1 MARVYSGSRLMLD
14 PNFILSARRAAD
26 EREAAAREV
35 RKDIS
40 RGIGEIGA
48 SIGGAVDYALER
60 KARNERREMM
70 ENAPD
75 IADPEYKAAVERFVE
90 TGDIGGLNAY
100 RTIKEGRERM
110 AREAE
115 AREKELAIRKQEAEA
130 MAKKTALEDK
140 KVKDDL
146 IAKAKFDLR
155 EAEIDYRT
163 AETQGDRDKAKVNI
177 DRALKDLMNAGEDV
191 SGYRYPDGTG
201 GTKPE
206 TGTEPETPKIGE
218 SIKGQI
224 NDLTIRYNNGFKT
237 KAERAAFIADI
248 DEMRKTAKGSELD
261 ELISLRDKATKYITD
276 EEKDERK
283 QKAKLAMANL
293 YEAKSQDKAEF
304 FVWFNKLNDKEKEAY
319 EKAHKD
325 IFGGE

>member
-115 AREKELAIRKQEAEA
+115 ARERELAIRKKEAEA

-218 SIKGQI
+218 SIKAQI
-224 NDLTIRYNNGFKT
+224 NNFKIRLDAGFKT
-237 KAERAAFIADI
+237 PEEKEAFIADI
-248 DEMRKTAKGSELD
+248 DNARAGATSAEESAFVELRQKANNTKDKKTKENERIEGEKAKARHYAEMLKEPSKMF
-261 ELISLRDKATKYITD
+261 IWI
-276 EEKDERK
+276 EEKPDE
-283 QKAKLAMANL
+283 
-293 YEAKSQDKAEF
+293 
-304 FVWFNKLNDKEKEAY
+304 VKEYKKFY
-319 EKAHKD
+319 EKY
-325 IFGGE
+325 GG

>member
-14 PNFILSARRAAD
+14 PTFIISARRAAD
-26 EREAAAREV
+26 EREAAARDV

-90 TGDIGGLNAY
+90 TGDISGLNAY

-110 AREAE
+110 SREAAARE
-115 AREKELAIRKQEAEA
+115 RELAIRKQEAEA

-140 KVKDDL
+140 KVKEDL

-155 EAEIDYRT
+155 DAEIDYRD
-163 AETQGDRDKAKVNI
+163 ADTQGDRDKAKVNI

-201 GTKPE
+201 ATEPE

-218 SIKGQI
+218 SIKAQI
-224 NDLTIRYNNGFKT
+224 NNFKIRLDAGFETPEEK
-237 KAERAAFIADI
+237 AAFIADI
-248 DEMRKTAKGSELD
+248 DKARAGATGAEESAFVEL
-261 ELISLRDKATKYITD
+261 R
-276 EEKDERK
+276 
-283 QKAKLAMANL
+283 QKAEKTKDRQTQRNEGIEGKKKKAATYAEKMKDN
-293 YEAKSQDKAEF
+293 AKF
-304 FVWFNKLNDKEKEAY
+304 YVWWDGLNEKEKKEY
-319 EKAHKD
+319 KD
-325 IFGGE
+325 AFELYGGK

>member
-14 PNFILSARRAAD
+14 PNFILSARHAAD
-26 EREAAAREV
+26 EREAAARDV

-60 KARNERREMM
+60 NARNERREMM

-100 RTIKEGRERM
+100 RSLKEGRERM

-115 AREKELAIRKQEAEA
+115 ARERELAIRKQEAEA
-130 MAKKTALEDK
+130 MAKKMALEDK

-146 IAKAKFDLR
+146 ISKAKFDLR

-177 DRALKDLMNAGEDV
+177 DRALKNLMNAGEDV

-201 GTKPE
+201 ATKPE
-206 TGTEPETPKIGE
+206 TGTEPETPKIGD
-218 SIKGQI
+218 SIKAQI
-224 NDLTIRYNNGFKT
+224 NNFKIRLDAGFETPEEK
-237 KAERAAFIADI
+237 EAFIADI
-248 DEMRKTAKGSELD
+248 DKAREGATSAEESAFVELRQKANKTKDKTTKENERIEVEKAKARHYAEMLKEPSKM
-261 ELISLRDKATKYITD
+261 YIWI
-276 EEKDERK
+276 EEKPDE
-283 QKAKLAMANL
+283 
-293 YEAKSQDKAEF
+293 
-304 FVWFNKLNDKEKEAY
+304 VKEYKKFY
-319 EKAHKD
+319 EKY
-325 IFGGE
+325 GG

>member
-1 MARVYSGSRLMLD
+1 MARVYSSSRLMLD

-26 EREAAAREV
+26 EREAAARDV

-90 TGDIGGLNAY
+90 TGDISGLNAY
-100 RTIKEGRERM
+100 RSLKENRERM
-110 AREAE
+110 AKEAE
-115 AREKELAIRKQEAEA
+115 ARERELAIRKQEADA
-130 MAKKTALEDK
+130 MAKKTVLLDIEGAGGDISKYRLPTEK
-140 KVKDDL
+140 EET
-146 IAKAKFDLR
+146 IAD
-155 EAEIDYRT
+155 ET
-163 AETQGDRDKAKVNI
+163 AEVET
-177 DRALKDLMNAGEDV
+177 E
-191 SGYRYPDGTG
+191 GY
-201 GTKPE
+201 K
-206 TGTEPETPKIGE
+206 K

-237 KAERAAFIADI
+237 KAERAAFISDI

-261 ELISLRDKATKYITD
+261 ELTSLRDKAAKYITD
-276 EEKDERK
+276 EEKAESKEKSK
-283 QKAKLAMANL
+283 QEKANL
-293 YEAKSQDKAEF
+293 YKAKSQNPAEF

-319 EKAHKD
+319 EKAYKD

>member
-26 EREAAAREV
+26 EREAAARDV

-100 RTIKEGRERM
+100 RSLKEGRERM
-110 AREAE
+110 AREAK
-115 AREKELAIRKQEAEA
+115 AREKELAIRKQEADA
-130 MAKKTALEDK
+130 MAKKMALEDK

-201 GTKPE
+201 ATKPE
-206 TGTEPETPKIGE
+206 TGTEPETPKIGD
-218 SIKGQI
+218 SIKAQI
-224 NDLTIRYNNGFKT
+224 NNFKIRLDAGFETPEEK
-237 KAERAAFIADI
+237 EAFIADI
-248 DEMRKTAKGSELD
+248 DNARAGATSAEESAFVEL
-261 ELISLRDKATKYITD
+261 R
-276 EEKDERK
+276 
-283 QKAKLAMANL
+283 QKANKTKDKKTKEN
-293 YEAKSQDKAEF
+293 ERIEGEKAKAKHYAEM
-304 FVWFNKLNDKEKEAY
+304 LKEPSKMFIWIAEKPDEVKEYKKFY
-319 EKAHKD
+319 EKY
-325 IFGGE
+325 GG

>member
-115 AREKELAIRKQEAEA
+115 DRERELAIRKQEAEA
-130 MAKKTALEDK
+130 MAKKTELDERK
-140 KVKDDL
+140 IKENL
-146 IAKAKFDLR
+146 IRK
-155 EAEIDYRT
+155 AEIDLDDAKNAFEDAKTDREKSDALNNMKRALLDIEGAGGDISKYSLPNEKEETIVDET
-163 AETQGDRDKAKVNI
+163 AEVETDGAK
-177 DRALKDLMNAGEDV
+177 K
-191 SGYRYPDGTG
+191 
-201 GTKPE
+201 
-206 TGTEPETPKIGE
+206 

-237 KAERAAFIADI
+237 KAEKAAFIADI
-248 DEMRKTAKGSELD
+248 DEMRKTTKGSELD
-261 ELISLRDKATKYITD
+261 ELTSLRDKATKYITD
-276 EEKDERK
+276 EEKTEGK
-283 QKAKLAMANL
+283 QKAKLDKANL
-293 YEAKSQDKAEF
+293 YKTKSQNPAEF
-304 FVWFNKLNDKEKEAY
+304 FVWFNKLNEKEKEDY
-319 EKAHKD
+319 EKAYKD

>member
-100 RTIKEGRERM
+100 RSLKEGRERM
-110 AREAE
+110 AKEAE

-146 IAKAKFDLR
+146 ISKAKFDLR

-201 GTKPE
+201 ATKPE
-206 TGTEPETPKIGE
+206 TGTEPETPKIGD
-218 SIKGQI
+218 SIKAQI
-224 NDLTIRYNNGFKT
+224 NNFKIRLDAGFETPEEK
-237 KAERAAFIADI
+237 EAFIADI
-248 DEMRKTAKGSELD
+248 DKARAGATSAEESAFVELRQKANKTKDKTTKENERIEGEKAKARHYAEMLKEPSKM
-261 ELISLRDKATKYITD
+261 YIWI
-276 EEKDERK
+276 EEKPDE
-283 QKAKLAMANL
+283 
-293 YEAKSQDKAEF
+293 
-304 FVWFNKLNDKEKEAY
+304 VKEYKKFY
-319 EKAHKD
+319 EKY
-325 IFGGE
+325 GG

>member
-14 PNFILSARRAAD
+14 PTFILSARRAAD
-26 EREAAAREV
+26 EREAAARDV

-70 ENAPD
+70 DNAPD

-90 TGDIGGLNAY
+90 TGDISGLNAY
-100 RTIKEGRERM
+100 RSLKEGRERM
-110 AREAE
+110 AKEAK
-115 AREKELAIRKQEAEA
+115 AREMELAIRKQEADA
-130 MAKKTALEDK
+130 MAKKMAIEDK

-146 IAKAKFDLR
+146 ISKAKFDLR

-163 AETQGDRDKAKVNI
+163 AETQGDRDKAKVHI

-201 GTKPE
+201 ATKPE
-206 TGTEPETPKIGE
+206 TGTEAPKVKE
-218 SIKGQI
+218 SIKAQI
-224 NDLTIRYNNGFKT
+224 NNFKIRLNAGFETPEEK
-237 KAERAAFIADI
+237 EAFIADL
-248 DEMRKTAKGSELD
+248 DNARTGATEAEESAFVEL
-261 ELISLRDKATKYITD
+261 R
-276 EEKDERK
+276 
-283 QKAKLAMANL
+283 QKAKNT
-293 YEAKSQDKAEF
+293 KDKKTKENERIESEKTKARHYAEM
-304 FVWFNKLNDKEKEAY
+304 LKEPSKMYIWIEEKPDEVKEYKKFY
-319 EKAHKD
+319 EKY
-325 IFGGE
+325 GG

>member
-1 MARVYSGSRLMLD
+1 MARVYSSSRLMLD

-100 RTIKEGRERM
+100 RSIKEGRERM

-115 AREKELAIRKQEAEA
+115 ARERELAIRKQEYDA
-130 MAKKTALEDK
+130 MAKKMALEDK

-146 IAKAKFDLR
+146 ISKAKFDLR

-201 GTKPE
+201 ATKPE
-206 TGTEPETPKIGE
+206 TGTEPETPKIGD
-218 SIKGQI
+218 SIKAQI
-224 NDLTIRYNNGFKT
+224 NNFKIRLDAGFETPEEK
-237 KAERAAFIADI
+237 EAFIADI
-248 DEMRKTAKGSELD
+248 DKARAGATSAEESAFVELRQKANKTKDKTTKENERIEGEKAKARHYAKMLKEPS
-261 ELISLRDKATKYITD
+261 KMYIWI
-276 EEKDERK
+276 EEKPDE
-283 QKAKLAMANL
+283 
-293 YEAKSQDKAEF
+293 
-304 FVWFNKLNDKEKEAY
+304 VKEYKKFY
-319 EKAHKD
+319 EKY
-325 IFGGE
+325 GG

>member
-26 EREAAAREV
+26 EREAAARDV

-115 AREKELAIRKQEAEA
+115 ARGMELAIRKQEADA
-130 MAKKTALEDK
+130 MAKKMALEDK

-146 IAKAKFDLR
+146 ISKAKFDLR

-177 DRALKDLMNAGEDV
+177 DRALKNLMNAGEDV

-201 GTKPE
+201 ATKPE
-206 TGTEPETPKIGE
+206 TGTEPETPKIGD
-218 SIKGQI
+218 SIKAQI
-224 NDLTIRYNNGFKT
+224 NNFKIRLDAGFETPEEK
-237 KAERAAFIADI
+237 EAFIADI
-248 DEMRKTAKGSELD
+248 DKARAGATSAEESAFVELRQKANKTKDKTTKENERIEGEKAKARHYAEMLKEPSKM
-261 ELISLRDKATKYITD
+261 YIWI
-276 EEKDERK
+276 EEKPDE
-283 QKAKLAMANL
+283 
-293 YEAKSQDKAEF
+293 
-304 FVWFNKLNDKEKEAY
+304 VKEYKKFY
-319 EKAHKD
+319 EKY
-325 IFGGE
+325 GG

>member
-26 EREAAAREV
+26 EREASARDV

-60 KARNERREMM
+60 KARNERREML

-115 AREKELAIRKQEAEA
+115 ARERELAIRKQEADA
-130 MAKKTALEDK
+130 MAKKMALEDK

-146 IAKAKFDLR
+146 LSNAKFDLR
-155 EAEIDYRT
+155 ESEIDYRT

-201 GTKPE
+201 ATKPE
-206 TGTEPETPKIGE
+206 TGTEPETPKIGD
-218 SIKGQI
+218 SIKAQI
-224 NDLTIRYNNGFKT
+224 NNFKIRLDAGFETPEEK
-237 KAERAAFIADI
+237 EAFIADI
-248 DEMRKTAKGSELD
+248 DKARAGATSAEESAFVELRQKANKTKDKTTKENERIEGEKAKARHYAEMLKEPSKM
-261 ELISLRDKATKYITD
+261 YIWI
-276 EEKDERK
+276 EEKPDE
-283 QKAKLAMANL
+283 
-293 YEAKSQDKAEF
+293 
-304 FVWFNKLNDKEKEAY
+304 VKEYKKFY
-319 EKAHKD
+319 EKY
-325 IFGGE
+325 GG

>member
-26 EREAAAREV
+26 EREADARDV

-100 RTIKEGRERM
+100 RSLKEGRERM

-115 AREKELAIRKQEAEA
+115 ARERELAIRKQEAEA
-130 MAKKTALEDK
+130 MAKKTELDERK
-140 KVKDDL
+140 IKENL
-146 IAKAKFDLR
+146 IADSRLDLR
-155 EAEIDYRT
+155 QAEAKYSG
-163 AETQGDRDKAKVNI
+163 AESQMDKDLAKVDI
-177 DRALKDLMNAGEDV
+177 QRALKDLNNAGVDV
-191 SGYRYPDGTG
+191 RGYRYPDEI
-201 GTKPE
+201 KVSEIEDE
-206 TGTEPETPKIGE
+206 TETETPQSAE
-218 SIKGQI
+218 SIKAQI
-224 NDLTIRYNNGFKT
+224 NNFKIRLDAGFETPEERVAYKADIQKARKSARGAEENELVELLKKADKT
-237 KAERAAFIADI
+237 KDKETKENERIEREKAKARHYAEMLK
-248 DEMRKTAKGSELD
+248 EPSKM
-261 ELISLRDKATKYITD
+261 YIWI
-276 EEKDERK
+276 EEKPDE
-283 QKAKLAMANL
+283 
-293 YEAKSQDKAEF
+293 
-304 FVWFNKLNDKEKEAY
+304 VKEYKKFY
-319 EKAHKD
+319 EKY
-325 IFGGE
+325 GG

>member
-14 PNFILSARRAAD
+14 PNFILSARKADD
-26 EREAAAREV
+26 EREAAARDV
-35 RKDIS
+35 RANIAK
-40 RGIGEIGA
+40 GLGQLGTT
-48 SIGGAVDYALER
+48 IGGTIDYALER

-100 RTIKEGRERM
+100 RTIKENRERM

-177 DRALKDLMNAGEDV
+177 DRALKDLMNAGENV

-201 GTKPE
+201 ATKPE

-218 SIKGQI
+218 SIKAQI
-224 NDLTIRYNNGFKT
+224 NNFKIRLDAGFETPEEK
-237 KAERAAFIADI
+237 EAFIADI
-248 DEMRKTAKGSELD
+248 DNARAGSTSAEESAFVELRQKANNTKDKKTKENERIEGEKAKAKHYAEMLKEPSKMF
-261 ELISLRDKATKYITD
+261 IWN
-276 EEKDERK
+276 EEKPDE
-283 QKAKLAMANL
+283 
-293 YEAKSQDKAEF
+293 
-304 FVWFNKLNDKEKEAY
+304 VKEYKKFY
-319 EKAHKD
+319 EKY
-325 IFGGE
+325 GG

>member
-14 PNFILSARRAAD
+14 PNFIISARRAAD
-26 EREAAAREV
+26 EREAAARDV

-100 RTIKEGRERM
+100 RSLKEGRERM

-115 AREKELAIRKQEAEA
+115 ARERELAIRKQEADA
-130 MAKKTALEDK
+130 MAKKMAFEDK

-201 GTKPE
+201 ATKPE
-206 TGTEPETPKIGE
+206 TGTEPETPKIGK
-218 SIKGQI
+218 SIKAQI
-224 NDLTIRYNNGFKT
+224 NNFKIRLDAGFETPEEK
-237 KAERAAFIADI
+237 EAFIADI
-248 DEMRKTAKGSELD
+248 DNARTGATEAEESAFVELRQKAEKTKDKKTKDNERIEGEKAKARHYKEMLKEPSKM
-261 ELISLRDKATKYITD
+261 YIWI
-276 EEKDERK
+276 EEKPDE
-283 QKAKLAMANL
+283 
-293 YEAKSQDKAEF
+293 
-304 FVWFNKLNDKEKEAY
+304 VKEYKKFY
-319 EKAHKD
+319 EKY
-325 IFGGE
+325 GG

>member
-110 AREAE
+110 AREAK
-115 AREKELAIRKQEAEA
+115 AREMELAIRKQEADA
-130 MAKKTALEDK
+130 MAKKMAIEDK

-163 AETQGDRDKAKVNI
+163 AEKQGDRDKAKVNI

-201 GTKPE
+201 ATKPE

-218 SIKGQI
+218 SIKAQI
-224 NDLTIRYNNGFKT
+224 NNFKIRLDAGFETPEEK
-237 KAERAAFIADI
+237 EAFIADI
-248 DEMRKTAKGSELD
+248 DNARAGATSAEESAFVELRQKANKTKDKKTKENERIEGEKAKARHYAEMLKEPSKM
-261 ELISLRDKATKYITD
+261 YIWI
-276 EEKDERK
+276 EEKPDE
-283 QKAKLAMANL
+283 
-293 YEAKSQDKAEF
+293 
-304 FVWFNKLNDKEKEAY
+304 VKEYKKFY
-319 EKAHKD
+319 EKY
-325 IFGGE
+325 GG

>member
-26 EREAAAREV
+26 EREAAARDV

-90 TGDIGGLNAY
+90 TGDISGLNAY
-100 RTIKEGRERM
+100 RSLKEGRERM
-110 AREAE
+110 AREAT
-115 AREKELAIRKQEAEA
+115 AREKELAIRKQEADA
-130 MAKKTALEDK
+130 MAKKMALEDK

-146 IAKAKFDLR
+146 ISKAKFDLR

-177 DRALKDLMNAGEDV
+177 DRALKDLVNAGEDV

-201 GTKPE
+201 ATKPE

-218 SIKGQI
+218 SIKAQI
-224 NDLTIRYNNGFKT
+224 NNFKIRLDAGFETPEEK
-237 KAERAAFIADI
+237 AAFIADI
-248 DEMRKTAKGSELD
+248 DNARAGATGAEESAFVELRQKAEKTKDKSTKENERIEGEKEKARHYKEMLKEPSKMF
-261 ELISLRDKATKYITD
+261 IWI
-276 EEKDERK
+276 EEKPDE
-283 QKAKLAMANL
+283 
-293 YEAKSQDKAEF
+293 
-304 FVWFNKLNDKEKEAY
+304 VKEYKKFY
-319 EKAHKD
+319 EKY
-325 IFGGE
+325 GG

>member
-26 EREAAAREV
+26 EREAAARDV

-90 TGDIGGLNAY
+90 TGDISGLNAY
-100 RTIKEGRERM
+100 RSLKESRERM
-110 AREAE
+110 AREAK

-146 IAKAKFDLR
+146 ISKAKFDLR

-218 SIKGQI
+218 SIKAQI
-224 NDLTIRYNNGFKT
+224 NNFKIRLDAGFETPEEK
-237 KAERAAFIADI
+237 AAFIADI
-248 DEMRKTAKGSELD
+248 DKARAGATSAEESAFVELRQKANNTKDKKTKENERIEGEKAKARHYAEMLKEPSKMF
-261 ELISLRDKATKYITD
+261 IWI
-276 EEKDERK
+276 EEKPDE
-283 QKAKLAMANL
+283 
-293 YEAKSQDKAEF
+293 
-304 FVWFNKLNDKEKEAY
+304 VKEYKKFY
-319 EKAHKD
+319 EKY
-325 IFGGE
+325 GG

>member
-26 EREAAAREV
+26 EREAAARDV

-70 ENAPD
+70 ENTPD

-100 RTIKEGRERM
+100 RSLKESRERM
-110 AREAE
+110 AKEAE

-163 AETQGDRDKAKVNI
+163 SETQGDRDKAKVNI

-201 GTKPE
+201 ATKPE
-206 TGTEPETPKIGE
+206 TGAEAPKVKE
-218 SIKGQI
+218 SIKAQI
-224 NDLTIRYNNGFKT
+224 NNFKIRLNAGFETPEEK
-237 KAERAAFIADI
+237 AAFIADI
-248 DEMRKTAKGSELD
+248 DTARAGATEAEESAFVEL
-261 ELISLRDKATKYITD
+261 R
-276 EEKDERK
+276 
-283 QKAKLAMANL
+283 QKAEKTKDRQTQRNEVIEGKKKKAATYAEKMKDN
-293 YEAKSQDKAEF
+293 AKF
-304 FVWFNKLNDKEKEAY
+304 YVWWDGLNEKEKKEYNDAVELY
-319 EKAHKD
+319 
-325 IFGGE
+325 GGK

>member
-26 EREAAAREV
+26 EREAAARDV

-100 RTIKEGRERM
+100 RTIKEGLERM

-130 MAKKTALEDK
+130 MAKKTELDERK
-140 KVKDDL
+140 IKESL
-146 IAKAKFDLR
+146 IRK
-155 EAEIDYRT
+155 AEIDLDDAKNAFYDAKTDRDESDALNNMKRALLDIEGAGGDISKYRLPTEKEETIVDET
-163 AETQGDRDKAKVNI
+163 AEVENDGAK
-177 DRALKDLMNAGEDV
+177 K
-191 SGYRYPDGTG
+191 
-201 GTKPE
+201 
-206 TGTEPETPKIGE
+206 

-261 ELISLRDKATKYITD
+261 ELISLREKAIKYITD
-276 EEKDERK
+276 EEKAGSKEKSK
-283 QKAKLAMANL
+283 QDKANL
-293 YEAKSQDKAEF
+293 YKAKSQNPAEF
-304 FVWFNKLNDKEKEAY
+304 FVWFNKLNEKEKEAY
-319 EKAHKD
+319 ENAYKD

>member
-14 PNFILSARRAAD
+14 PNFIISARRAAD
-26 EREAAAREV
+26 EREAAARDV

-60 KARNERREMM
+60 NARNERREMM

-90 TGDIGGLNAY
+90 TGDISGLNAY

-110 AREAE
+110 AREAK
-115 AREKELAIRKQEAEA
+115 AREKELAIRKQEADA
-130 MAKKTALEDK
+130 MAKKMALEDK

-146 IAKAKFDLR
+146 ISKAKFDLR

-177 DRALKDLMNAGEDV
+177 DRALKDLMNAGENV

-201 GTKPE
+201 ATKPE

-218 SIKGQI
+218 SIKAQI
-224 NDLTIRYNNGFKT
+224 NNFKIRLDTGFKT
-237 KAERAAFIADI
+237 PEEKAAFIADI
-248 DEMRKTAKGSELD
+248 DNARAGATGAEESAFVELRQKAEKTKDKSTKENERIEGEKEKARHYKEMLKEPSKMF
-261 ELISLRDKATKYITD
+261 IWI
-276 EEKDERK
+276 EEKPDE
-283 QKAKLAMANL
+283 
-293 YEAKSQDKAEF
+293 
-304 FVWFNKLNDKEKEAY
+304 VKEYKKFY
-319 EKAHKD
+319 EKY
-325 IFGGE
+325 GG